1 MANSRR
7 AWNSASVGSLPGAR
21 IAHVT
26 AAAGVRV
33 AEPPGLPAAR
43 KVVFVSLLSIFPED
57 ASDLVSVAAS
67 GAASAG
73 PGPQP

>member
-1 MANSRR
+1 
-7 AWNSASVGSLPGAR
+7 
-21 IAHVT
+21 
-26 AAAGVRV
+26 
-33 AEPPGLPAAR
+33 
-43 KVVFVSLLSIFPED
+43 VSLLSIFPED